1 MARVVD
7 ITEKLSFDENPKM
20 SIKGREFTV
29 NTDASTVIRLLG
41 ALKDKDDL
49 EAAVELFDLLFDEEG
64 KKVLEETGL
73 SFKDLQVV
81 IRAAMELALGE
92 DDDEGES
99 GTRTMT
105 S

>member
-1 MARVVD
+1 MAKVVD
-7 ITEKLSFDENPKM
+7 ITEKLSFDENPKLI
-20 SIKGREFTV
+20 IKGREVEV

-41 ALKDKDDL
+41 TLKDKNEL

-64 KKVLEETGL
+64 REVLEETGL

-81 IRAAMELALGE
+81 IGTAMELALGE
-92 DDDEGES
+92 SDDEGEPE
-99 GTRTMT
+99 TRTMT